1 VLKYTA
7 FKFVFLFLALLLSP
21 CFSCFRFRR
30 KPARSRYRFRMDCY
44 QKWFDWTCLC
54 LTTN

>member
-1 VLKYTA
+1 LKYTA